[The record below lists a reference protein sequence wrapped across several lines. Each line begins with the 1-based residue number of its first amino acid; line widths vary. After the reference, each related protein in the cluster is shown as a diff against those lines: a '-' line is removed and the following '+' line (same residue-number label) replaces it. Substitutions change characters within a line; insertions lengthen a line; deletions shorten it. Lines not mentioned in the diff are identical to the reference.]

1 MTLPQLI
8 HGYWHQ
14 LTSRRKK
21 QLIALLALMVLAS
34 FAEVLSLGAVLPFL
48 GVLVQPERVFS
59 HPAIQPTLAALQI
72 GSPQQL
78 LLPFTLIFIC
88 AALLAGG
95 MRLLLLYV
103 SSKLSF
109 AIGADFSYQIYRR
122 TLYQPYAVHVAR
134 NTSEIISGVT
144 GSCHQLYMDA
154 QHSLLVDCGL
164 FQGAETSAD
173 GRTGDDALSINF
185 DISTLK
191 ALLLTHVHIDHVG
204 RLPHLLAAGFKGP
217 ILCSEPSARLLP
229 VVLED
234 AFRLTVSTDNRQVQQ
249 YLEQIQKR
257 TVALPY
263 NSWYTLVDSTQ
274 LRARIRLQRAGHI
287 LGSAYIECDLRYPA
301 TGQQTRVVFS
311 GDLGA
316 PYAPLL
322 AAPKPPYQADILVLE
337 STYGDRL
344 HQDRRNRRQRL
355 KAVIDQALRD
365 NGSVLIPAFSIG
377 RTQELLYE
385 LEDIIQQSLAQRGEP
400 LTTTSQTTATDTTD
414 WPNLPVIL
422 DSPLASRYNQ
432 VYHELEGFWDAEA
445 RQRLKRKR
453 NPLKF
458 AQLLTIDS
466 HADHQKVLQHLTQT
480 ARPAIVIAASGMCS
494 GGRIVNY
501 LKAMLGDP
509 RHNVVFVG
517 YQAKGTPG
525 QAIQQYGPTGGYVD
539 LDGERIDIKA
549 GIATLNGYSAHA
561 DQQGLVNFATR
572 MRKPPSEIRLVHG
585 EREAKQALA
594 QALQKRYATK
604 AKTVQITL

>member
-1 MTLPQLI
+1 MRYPTI
-8 HGYWHQ
+8 EHHG
-14 LTSRRKK
+14 
-21 QLIALLALMVLAS
+21 
-34 FAEVLSLGAVLPFL
+34 
-48 GVLVQPERVFS
+48 
-59 HPAIQPTLAALQI
+59 
-72 GSPQQL
+72 
-78 LLPFTLIFIC
+78 
-88 AALLAGG
+88 AG
-95 MRLLLLYV
+95 
-103 SSKLSF
+103 
-109 AIGADFSYQIYRR
+109 
-122 TLYQPYAVHVAR
+122 T
-134 NTSEIISGVT
+134 GVT
-144 GSCHQLYMDA
+144 GSCHQLHMDA

-164 FQGAETSAD
+164 FQGAETTAD
-173 GRTGDDALSINF
+173 GRTGSDALNVTF
-185 DISTLK
+185 DISGLK

-229 VVLED
+229 LVLED
-234 AFRLTVSTDNRQVQQ
+234 AFRLTVSNDNRQIQQ
-249 YLEQIQKR
+249 YLEQIQQCI
-257 TVALPY
+257 VALPY
-263 NSWYTLVDSTQ
+263 NTWFNLVDSAQ
-274 LRARIRLQRAGHI
+274 LRVRVRLQRAGHI
-287 LGSAYIECDLRYPA
+287 LGSAYMECDLRYPES
-301 TGQQTRVVFS
+301 GQQTRVVFS

-385 LEDIIQQSLAQRGEP
+385 LEDIIHSCLAQQGAP
-400 LTTTSQTTATDTTD
+400 ATTSQTSQRTAD
-414 WPNLPVIL
+414 WPSLPVIL
-422 DSPLASRYNQ
+422 DSPLASRFTQ
-432 VYHELEGFWDAEA
+432 VYQDLESFWDAEA
-445 RQRLKRKR
+445 RQRLNRKR

-525 QAIQQYGPTGGYVD
+525 QAIQQYGPSGGYVD
-539 LDGERIDIKA
+539 LDGERIYIKA

-572 MRKPPSEIRLVHG
+572 MRKPPSQIRLVHG
-585 EREAKQALA
+585 EREAKEALA
-594 QALQKRYATK
+594 RALRARYAAK
-604 AKTVQITL
+604 AKPVDITL